1 MKLTNS
7 ILSVSISL
15 LITAGMFMSVAHN
28 HGHTDYPVDDFE
40 YQFVQ
45 DSNTCA
51 VCASHFK
58 VNFGPDLSITSSL
71 YSADAPK
78 NSIRAHIV
86 APAFNL
92 HHGRAP
98 PVQA

>member
-1 MKLTNS
+1 
-7 ILSVSISL
+7 
-15 LITAGMFMSVAHN
+15 MSVAHN
-28 HGHTDYPVDDFE
+28 HGHTDLPVDDIE

-58 VNFGPDLSITSSL
+58 VNFGPDITATSFL
-71 YSADAPK
+71 YSADAP
-78 NSIRAHIV
+78 NISIQSRIMD
-86 APAFNL
+86 PANNL
-92 HHGRAP
+92 HPGRAP